1 MWTLIQTLR
10 RGLLLTVIT
19 LLLGCW
25 WAASAAEHVYI
36 GVQMSVVAE
45 PPGIQVQVV
54 GDSPAERSGLR
65 SGDIITA
72 IEGMKLEG
80 DPAGFLAV
88 LEEALGGKQVGD
100 PLALTVYRP
109 GPQIAL
115 LVDGEPYAVE
125 DPLAALA
132 ALAESAAPGQRI
144 SLELVNEPATLEL
157 TVILGSRPQVA
168 VGVIPPND
176 VLFPPDQDQ
185 HPEVRGLMELLIG
198 AAGIAP
204 ECDDLLQRLDTRA
217 TPDDGYR
224 LKRVT
229 YLLRDGL
236 KTEGMV
242 RGLSDELISRA
253 SAGVNGCNGV
263 LESVR
268 EMLDLPVV
276 KTARVPLATGLSAE
290 GHMDQIY
297 SVLEATAAHVRAAFA
312 AFSEEDR
319 RFLESQRE
327 ELTDVFCWM
336 TYIHEDDHRAR
347 RQGNLKLVELAK
359 RIDYQE
365 LMLAQKELAQLANAA
380 YLETLRRD
388 LAKEFAGRL
397 NESDLLV
404 RETPLGKLII
414 SGTGHTWRQRDFAA
428 LVIDLGG
435 DDFYTTNAGAGVSLE
450 HPVGVLIEFR
460 GNDAYESTLRYSQG
474 SGSMG
479 VGMLLDLSGD
489 DEYVGLQWC
498 QGTGFMG
505 GGMLLDLAGDDVY
518 RGEELMQGAGIFG
531 WGVKLDCG
539 GNDRTEAQCKSQ
551 GFGGARGVGMHIDLR
566 GDDYCYAKGKYPT
579 GYGDPGIF
587 DAWSQG
593 CAQGFR
599 GYASGGLAAMVDVQ
613 GDDYYE
619 AGNFS
624 QGGGYY
630 FGLGWL
636 HDTEG
641 DDHYVGSRYNQG
653 FCAHQAVG
661 CFLEDSGSDWYQTRQ
676 AVAQGLAWDECV
688 TMFVE
693 GGGNDR
699 YEGGTGFSQGASA
712 HNSLCV
718 FWDRGGEDTY
728 DYKPGQARA
737 GGNDYHGGT
746 SLSLFIDEGGAD
758 DAYNSKQ
765 SANDLIQWWPEYGV
779 FCDLPGSI
787 MDALGGNEWT
797 ALIPASAE

>member
-1 MWTLIQTLR
+1 MRTLFHA
-10 RGLLLTVIT
+10 LLLTTAAV
-19 LLLGCW
+19 LFCGCFS
-25 WAASAAEHVYI
+25 AQAAENVYM
-36 GVQMSVVAE
+36 GVQMTAVSE
-45 PPGIQVQVV
+45 PPGIQVEVV
-54 GDSPAERSGLR
+54 RDSPAERSGLR
-65 SGDIITA
+65 SGDIIIA
-72 IEGMKLEG
+72 IEGTALAG

-88 LEEALGGKQVGD
+88 MEDALQGKQVGD
-100 PLALTVYRP
+100 PLKLTVYRA
-109 GPQIAL
+109 GPQMVLTI
-115 LVDGEPYAVE
+115 DGEKYVTE
-125 DPLAALA
+125 DPLGELEALA
-132 ALAESAAPGQRI
+132 LNAAPGQHL
-144 SLELVNEPATLEL
+144 SLSVVNEPATLTL
-157 TVILGSRPQVA
+157 TITLGARPEAGTGTV
-168 VGVIPPND
+168 PPNEE
-176 VLFPPDQDQ
+176 LYPGAQDQ
-185 HPEVRGLMELLIG
+185 HPEVRELMDTLIG
-198 AAGIAP
+198 VAGIRA
-204 ECDDLLQRLDTRA
+204 ECDDLWRRLDARA

-224 LKRVT
+224 LKRVS

-236 KTEGMV
+236 KTEAMT
-242 RGLSDELISRA
+242 RGLSDELINRA
-253 SAGVNGCNGV
+253 GEGVNGCNGV

-268 EMLDLPVV
+268 EMLDLPVL
-276 KTARVPLATGLSAE
+276 KSAQMPLATGLSAE
-290 GHMDQIY
+290 KHLEQIY
-297 SVLEATAAHVRAAFA
+297 GVLETAAAHVQAAFA
-312 AFSEEDR
+312 DFTDEEKA
-319 RFLESQRE
+319 FLESQRE

-336 TYIHEDDHRAR
+336 TYIHEDGNRAR
-347 RQGNLKLVELAK
+347 MRGNLKLVEMAK

-365 LMLAQKELAQLANAA
+365 LMLAQKELARLANAD
-380 YLETLRRD
+380 YLEMMRRD
-388 LAKEFAGRL
+388 LVKEFAGRL
-397 NESDLLV
+397 DESDLLV
-404 RETPLGKLII
+404 RDTPLGKLII

-428 LVIDLGG
+428 LIIDLGG
-435 DDFYTTNAGAGVSLE
+435 DDFYTTNAGSGVSLE
-450 HPVGVLIEFR
+450 RPVGVLIEFG

-505 GGMLLDLAGDDVY
+505 GGLLLDLRGDDVY

-531 WGVKLDCG
+531 WGVKLDYD
-539 GNDRTEAQCKSQ
+539 GNDYTEAQCKSQ
-551 GFGGARGVGMHIDLR
+551 GFGGARAVGLHIDLH
-566 GDDYCYAKGKYPT
+566 GDDFCYAKGKYPT
-579 GYGDPGIF
+579 NYGDPGIF

-599 GYASGGLAAMVDVQ
+599 GYASGGIAAMIDVH

-636 HDTEG
+636 HDTIG
-641 DDHYVGSRYNQG
+641 NDHYVGSRYNQG

-661 CFLEDSGSDWYQTRQ
+661 CFLEDAGDDWYQTRQ

-693 GGGNDR
+693 AGGDDR

-718 FWDRGGEDTY
+718 FWDRGGKDTY
-728 DYKPGQARA
+728 DYVPGQARA

-746 SLSLFIDEGGAD
+746 SLSLFIDEYGAED
-758 DAYNSKQ
+758 IYNCEQ
-765 SANDLIQWWPEYGV
+765 SANNLIKWWPEYGI
-779 FCDLPGSI
+779 FCDLPGSARQI
-787 MDALGGNEWT
+787 LWDNAWT